1 MTRVSIRDVAAET
14 GYSPATVS
22 NVLNE
27 KGNVGAKATNI
38 ILEAIARLGYSRSA
52 QISRIIF
59 AIAHVNGRIV
69 DESTFQA
76 GVYTGIERAARRLGL
91 PSAMVT
97 LDLPDP
103 VTSRKN
109 IAELEQNEGAGVVLL
124 ATEIVS
130 DDQFSLLEEF
140 SLPLVIVD
148 SWSDKLPFDCVV
160 TANETAAYRAC
171 TLLVEHGH
179 EVIGYVGHVERCKNY
194 PLREH
199 GMRRVLDDMRFPF
212 DENNRV
218 LVDSAPEE
226 AYRQLVD
233 WLEQKRDSLPT
244 AFFCES
250 DSLAATV
257 VHALRELGID
267 VPGDVSV
274 VGFDD
279 DRICKLIQPSLTSV
293 HVPKHEMGEIAV
305 KRLIDQTTDA
315 HYAPCISQLHTTV
328 VSRKSVKQL

>member
-1 MTRVSIRDVAAET
+1 M
-14 GYSPATVS
+14 
-22 NVLNE
+22 
-27 KGNVGAKATNI
+27 
-38 ILEAIARLGYSRSA
+38 
-52 QISRIIF
+52 
-59 AIAHVNGRIV
+59 
-69 DESTFQA
+69 
-76 GVYTGIERAARRLGL
+76 
-91 PSAMVT
+91 
-97 LDLPDP
+97 
-103 VTSRKN
+103 
-109 IAELEQNEGAGVVLL
+109 
-124 ATEIVS
+124 
-130 DDQFSLLEEF
+130 
-140 SLPLVIVD
+140 IVD

-179 EVIGYVGHVERCKNY
+179 EAIGYVGHVERCKNY

-212 DENNRV
+212 DEENRL
-218 LVDSAPEE
+218 LVDSTPEE

-257 VHALRELGID
+257 VRALRELGID